1 MRALIVSHDI
11 MEAVSSKLRGILRA
25 QVDTQGPATS
35 TFDGAENALYQVRPE
50 MVVVVLSPDPERG
63 LEMLRKLRGEMTGYL
78 LAAGQTAD
86 SKLILR
92 ALHAGAD
99 QYLDEADLE
108 AGLESV
114 LARLQIKQE
123 ANAPPG
129 RLLALLAASGGS
141 GASSLAAN
149 LAVVLAR
156 EHQKCALLD
165 LKPGI
170 GDLAALLDLKPQFNL
185 ADLCQNIT
193 RLDRA
198 MFEKMLVRHASG
210 VHLLGSPQ
218 AFGNARAVTVQG
230 VNQALAMA
238 RKFFPHVVVDL
249 EDCFHEEQMVTLRQ
263 ASLVFLVFRLDFTS
277 LRNARRILEHLKD
290 LDLPRHRIRLV
301 INRRGLPYELP
312 LAEAEQALGEK
323 LTHFIPDDPKTFN
336 RSNNAGIPVVLKN
349 PTAKVSR
356 SIAELAKIAS
366 SRGMDEGAGSANGT
380 AHAVALASS

>member
-35 TFDGAENALYQVRPE
+35 TFEGAENALYQVRPE

-238 RKFFPHVVVDL
+238 RKFFPYVVVDL

-263 ASLVFLVFRLDFTS
+263 ASVVFLVFRLDFTS

-366 SRGMDEGAGSANGT
+366 SRGMDEGGSANGT

>member
-35 TFDGAENALYQVRPE
+35 TFEGAENALYQVRPE

-185 ADLCQNIT
+185 ADLCQNIM

-218 AFGNARAVTVQG
+218 AFGNARAVTAQG

-238 RKFFPHVVVDL
+238 RKLFPYVVVDL
-249 EDCFHEEQMVTLRQ
+249 EDCFHEEQMVTIRQ
-263 ASLVFLVFRLDFTS
+263 ASVVFLVFRLDFTS

-336 RSNNAGIPVVLKN
+336 RSNNVGIPVVLKN

-356 SIAELAKIAS
+356 SIAELAKLAS
-366 SRGMDEGAGSANGT
+366 SRGVEEGGSANGT